1 MYLSPVLE
9 LSVKGD
15 SDTGVCCITCKK
27 NDTKSLLWDRGIYM
41 VIHKS
46 IISIGVISLDR
57 GQASVYF
64 IAHRLLS
71 TLLAFRDWAIALG
84 RNTQHP
90 KKTMDS
96 VSEIV
101 PGSSIRV
108 FLMMENR
115 LLREALIRLFR
126 KRSDLAVAGHDGL
139 ADASASQVL
148 ETQFDVLVTDSFQT
162 MWPAA
167 KIARETEGQAAVKA
181 ILIGMEPDEEQFIAA
196 VRSGVMG
203 YLLKDASA
211 SDLVAAVR
219 AVYRGEAVCPPQL
232 CSTLFRFVAH
242 MVDEMPIERS
252 AARPDLTLR
261 QQQLVALVAK
271 GLTNKE
277 IASHLNLSEF
287 TVRNH
292 IHRILKQVDAGSR
305 SEAVEAIRAHGYA
318 ISP

>member
-1 MYLSPVLE
+1 
-9 LSVKGD
+9 
-15 SDTGVCCITCKK
+15 
-27 NDTKSLLWDRGIYM
+27 
-41 VIHKS
+41 
-46 IISIGVISLDR
+46 
-57 GQASVYF
+57 
-64 IAHRLLS
+64 
-71 TLLAFRDWAIALG
+71 
-84 RNTQHP
+84 
-90 KKTMDS
+90 MDP

-101 PGSSIRV
+101 PCSSIRV

-126 KRSDLAVAGHDGL
+126 KRSDLVVLGQDGP
-139 ADASASQVL
+139 ADATASQVL
-148 ETQFDVLVTDSFQT
+148 ETQFDVLVIDSFQT
-162 MWPAA
+162 TWPGA
-167 KIARETEGQAAVKA
+167 KFARETGGDTFRAV
-181 ILIGMEPDEEQFIAA
+181 LIGMELDEELFMAA

-261 QQQLVALVAK
+261 QQQLIALVAK

-305 SEAVEAIRAHGYA
+305 SEAVEAIRAGA
-318 ISP
+318 DFLVVGRPILAAADPRAAAQSIVDEIAASK